1 MLVAE
6 DSVGILYFSFGQN
19 LAADMWVLS
28 AYHVG
33 RAGQER
39 SPRMHQETG
48 LQRRGEHMHTLAHK
62 ERGCR
67 SIRLIDR
74 ARAEM
79 FTLSPT
85 SLGLKEAKAER
96 ESTAMLYP
104 ATSQWGWLQ

>member
-19 LAADMWVLS
+19 LAADVWVLS

-33 RAGQER
+33 RAGQEH

-48 LQRRGEHMHTLAHK
+48 LQRRGE
-62 ERGCR
+62 
-67 SIRLIDR
+67 LIDR
-74 ARAEM
+74 ARAET
-79 FTLSPT
+79 FIFSPT

-96 ESTAMLYP
+96 ESKAMLYP
-104 ATSQWGWLQ
+104 ATSQWGPASVSKVNMTVGGLKS